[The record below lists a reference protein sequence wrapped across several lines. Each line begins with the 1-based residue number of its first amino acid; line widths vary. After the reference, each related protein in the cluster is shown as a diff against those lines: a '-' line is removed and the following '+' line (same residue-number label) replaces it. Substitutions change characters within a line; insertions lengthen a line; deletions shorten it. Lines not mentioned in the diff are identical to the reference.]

1 MLGLFDKKEISRDD
15 VQKLPATKKWLFRL
29 GIISTDIPDY
39 AQSSVAGVIGSIQA
53 AMPNVNIVLIQML
66 STIVGGVALVLA
78 PLYAWFVKRVGRR
91 AMLWTA
97 FFAYLIG
104 SFGPVFFH
112 DIGMMLFFR
121 CVLGVSA
128 AICMPITTD
137 YIVHLYEGKEQRSM
151 LGYSQCIASVGSTI
165 FMTVGGFLADIKW
178 YYSFLSAFFAVP
190 FFIIALFVLPEIKTD
205 YEDRKVPAALSGNS
219 LLKKVKNLVSVAL
232 ELPWQSWVMIG
243 FTMLWS
249 ICLNGYIVS
258 LSLVIVGEGIAN
270 ATICGT
276 ALTCNSV
283 VRMIFSGLYERV
295 YSIFK
300 RDLLVFAG
308 ISFCIG
314 LALCAMGQSVP
325 MFFIGSAFIGI
336 GNGLTRP
343 GMFSCISMTTPMNL
357 KTKAVSVGYSLQ
369 NLGSFVSPF
378 IFQFIHKV
386 TGTVQGRSTLWV
398 SLVFTAVFT
407 ISMVAYC
414 SKVFKKNG
422 DVKNAV
428 S

>member
-1 MLGLFDKKEISRDD
+1 MLKLFNKKEISSEDI
-15 VQKLPATKKWLFRL
+15 QNLSPAKKLLLKL
-29 GIISTDIPDY
+29 GIISTDVPDY
-39 AQSSVAGVIGSIQA
+39 AQSSVASVIGSIQA
-53 AMPNVNIVLIQML
+53 AMPEVDVVLIQML
-66 STIVGGVALVLA
+66 STVVSGVALVLA
-78 PLYAWFVKRVGRR
+78 PLYAWFAKRVGRR

-97 FFAYLIG
+97 FFAYLVG

-112 DIGMMLFFR
+112 DINLMLFFR

-151 LGYSQCIASVGSTI
+151 LGYSQCIASVGSTV

-190 FFIIALFVLPEIKTD
+190 FFIIALFVLPEVKAD
-205 YEDRKVPAALSGNS
+205 YEDKKVSAVFTENS
-219 LLKKVKNLVSVAL
+219 LLKKIKNFISVAL

-258 LSLVIVGEGIAN
+258 LSLVIVGEGIAT
-270 ATICGT
+270 AAISGI
-276 ALTCNSV
+276 ALTCNSS
-283 VRMIFSGLYERV
+283 VRMVFSGLYERV
-295 YSIFK
+295 FRIFK
-300 RDLLVFAG
+300 RNVLAFAG
-308 ISFCIG
+308 AVFCVG
-314 LALCAMGQSVP
+314 LALCATGQTIP
-325 MFFIGSAFIGI
+325 AFFIGSAFIGI

-343 GMFSCISMTTPMNL
+343 GMFSCISMTTPMSL
-357 KTKAVSVGYSLQ
+357 KTKAVSVGYSIQ
-369 NLGSFVSPF
+369 SLGTFISPF
-378 IFQFIHKV
+378 IFQFIHKM

-398 SLVFTAVFT
+398 SLAFTAFFT
-407 ISMVAYC
+407 VSMIAYC
-414 SKVFKKNG
+414 LKVFNKNG
-422 DVKNAV
+422 EVKHAV

>member
-1 MLGLFDKKEISRDD
+1 MLRLFDKKEISNED
-15 VQKLPATKKWLFRL
+15 VQKLPAAKKWLFKL

-53 AMPNVNIVLIQML
+53 AMPEVNVVLIQML
-66 STIVGGVALVLA
+66 STIVEGVALVLA

-112 DIGMMLFFR
+112 DIRMMLFFR

-151 LGYSQCIASVGSTI
+151 LGYSQCIASVGSTV

-190 FFIIALFVLPEIKTD
+190 FFILALFVLPEVNTGYDDK
-205 YEDRKVPAALSGNS
+205 EVPAVCKENK
-219 LLKKVKNLVSVAL
+219 LLEKCKNLFSAAL
-232 ELPWQSWVMIG
+232 NLPWQSWVMII
-243 FTMLWS
+243 FTMIWS

-270 ATICGT
+270 AAICGM
-276 ALTCNSV
+276 ALTCNST
-283 VRMIFSGLYERV
+283 VRMVFSGLYERV

-308 ISFCIG
+308 IAFGIG
-314 LALCAMGQSVP
+314 LALCAMGQSIP

-369 NLGSFVSPF
+369 SLGSFVSPF
-378 IFQFIHKV
+378 IFQFIHKM

-398 SLVFTAVFT
+398 SLAFTAFFT
-407 ISMVAYC
+407 VSMIVYC
-414 SKVFKKNG
+414 LKVFNKNG
-422 DVKNAV
+422 EVKHAV